1 VREEG
6 AFCGRA
12 TAGAVEAS
20 RTVVSGGGAGAA
32 ACGGGAAT
40 CAGAAGGAGA
50 ISAGG
55 ITAMGAAGAT
65 EDADGWEANSP
76 LWCLEAMM

>member
-1 VREEG
+1 MREEG
-6 AFCGRA
+6 ACCGRA
-12 TAGAVEAS
+12 AAGAVEAPW
-20 RTVVSGGGAGAA
+20 TVVPGSAGAA

-55 ITAMGAAGAT
+55 IAALGASGAT
-65 EDADGWEANSP
+65 EDAGGWEPNSP